1 MHGWDKSHPTYA
13 TYMKR
18 NNYRSA
24 TVYSPDF
31 GSYKANEAFKHSIK
45 TGLWRCYNPGD
56 MK

>member
-1 MHGWDKSHPTYA
+1 
-13 TYMKR
+13 MKR